1 LHILK
6 ECAIFKFAFNIKMKA
21 VPYLLFTVFFGL
33 NTLSGFAQSVPRD
46 GFHDAD
52 GNTYH
57 QLFLDYKVQ
66 EILEMN
72 YGTDTQPVQGELS
85 SDGFSV
91 IIRNYPG
98 NQSVKLKVK
107 DEHGEVR
114 EVVKSKCY
122 IDPVLLHL

>member
-1 LHILK
+1 
-6 ECAIFKFAFNIKMKA
+6 MKV
-21 VPYLLFTVFFGL
+21 VPFLLYTVFFSIS
-33 NTLSGFAQSVPRD
+33 TICSTAQSIPRD

-57 QLFLDYKVQ
+57 QLFLDFQVK

-72 YGTDTQPVQGELS
+72 YGTATQPVQGELS
-85 SDGFSV
+85 KDGFSV

-98 NQSVKLKVK
+98 NQSVKLKVMDQK
-107 DEHGEVR
+107 GEIQ

>member
-1 LHILK
+1 
-6 ECAIFKFAFNIKMKA
+6 MKA
-21 VPYLLFTVFFGL
+21 VPYLLFSVFFSLG
-33 NTLSGFAQSVPRD
+33 TLSSFAQSVPKD

-57 QLFLDYKVQ
+57 QLFLDFQVK
-66 EILEMN
+66 EILELN
-72 YGTDTQPVQGELS
+72 YGADTQPVQGELS

-91 IIRNYPG
+91 IIKNYPG

-107 DEHGEVR
+107 DLSGEMH
-114 EVVKSKCY
+114 EIVKSKCY